1 MIKKSKQAS
10 DTKGYHL
17 IAFCSRRTVWSPSIP
32 SLPYVTGA
40 IEKGKFFVSFR
51 KFVSLYSGAPEMLV
65 GNRATC

>member
-17 IAFCSRRTVWSPSIP
+17 VAFCSRRTVWSPSIP

-40 IEKGKFFVSFR
+40 IEKGNFFVSFR